1 MFDLFTDR
9 ARRVILYSREAAEKL
24 LQVSID
30 TEHILMG
37 LLREKSGIAADIFE
51 KRGLDTNVL
60 INDIRKMSIQGR
72 NLMIK
77 GSLPFS
83 PMGKTVLESAV
94 EEARLME
101 HKHINTEHILLG
113 LLRERRGKAFIILSK
128 LGFELVPVRKEIK
141 TLSASPK
148 NKSASVATPTLDE
161 FGRDL
166 TELAKEGKLDP
177 VIGRSGE
184 IERLIQIL
192 CRRIKN
198 NAVIIGEPGV
208 GKTAIVEGLAREMIT
223 PNIPEF
229 LKNKRLISL
238 ELGSL
243 VAGTKYR
250 GQFEERMK
258 NLIKEIELASNVI
271 VFIDEIHT
279 IVGAGAAEGSIDAS
293 NMLKPALARGSFQ
306 CIGATTLIEY
316 RKHFEKDG
324 ALNRRFQTIFVNPPN
339 SDETIEI
346 LGGIRKYYEDFHKVN
361 IPDEVLVETVQLTD
375 RYVTDKFQ
383 PDKSIDVID
392 EACSKLKLSVNI
404 LPQNIKDIKQKLETA
419 MDKRNRLLTNQ
430 DLDSVEKVTKDIEKI
445 SSKLETV
452 TNEWTKELDSNWA
465 SLDKEMVSEV
475 VAMMTGVPVQKL
487 REDQMDRIININTDI
502 KKFVLGQD
510 EAVDALARSIKRS
523 FAGLNN
529 PNKPLGS
536 FIFLGPTGVG
546 KTEVAKRLAEIV
558 FGSQSA
564 LIRIDMS
571 EFMEKFNV
579 SRLIGAPPGYVG
591 YEEGGKLTEQ
601 VRRKPYS
608 VVLFDEI
615 EKAHPEVLNILLQ
628 ILDDGHIHDSLGHMI
643 NFKNTV
649 ILMTSNLGT
658 KLTLDSRSLGF
669 SSGGDGK
676 TGLEIDYERFKS
688 NAFKELRERF
698 SPEFLN
704 RIDNHIVFKP
714 LGKQELFEI
723 IDLQVE
729 DINKRLEK
737 HDKKIS
743 LDDEVKEFLLS
754 QDYNFSYGAR
764 PIKRLLQTYI
774 EDNLS
779 DILISGKYK
788 KRKNLR
794 AVLKDGEIS
803 FK

>member
-24 LQVSID
+24 LQISID

-37 LLREKSGIAADIFE
+37 LLREKTGVAADIFN

-60 INDIRKMSIQGR
+60 INDIKKMSVQGR

-83 PMGKTVLESAV
+83 PMGKTVLEAAV
-94 EEARLME
+94 EEARLLE
-101 HKHINTEHILLG
+101 SKYINTEHILLG
-113 LLRERRGKAFIILSK
+113 LLRERRGKAYMLLAK
-128 LGFELVPVRKEIK
+128 LGFELAPVREEIRA
-141 TLSASPK
+141 LSSTKVQGATVS
-148 NKSASVATPTLDE
+148 TPTIDE

-208 GKTAIVEGLAREMIT
+208 GKTAIVEGLAREMVSSG
-223 PNIPEF
+223 IPEF

-258 NLIKEIELASNVI
+258 NLIKEIEQATNII

-306 CIGATTLIEY
+306 CIGATTLTEY

-339 SDETIEI
+339 TEETIGI
-346 LGGIRKYYEDFHKVN
+346 LGGIRKYYEDFHKVY
-361 IPDEVLVETVQLTD
+361 IPDEVLKETVYLTD

-404 LPQNIKDIKQKLETA
+404 LPDNLKEVKLKLDAA
-419 MDKRNRLLTNQ
+419 MDKRNRLIADNDFDT
-430 DLDSVEKVTKDIEKI
+430 VEKVTKDIDRLGGKFRN
-445 SSKLETV
+445 LLG
-452 TNEWTKELDSNWA
+452 EWTQELDLNWP
-465 SLDKEMVSEV
+465 SLNNDHISEV
-475 VAMMTGVPVQKL
+475 VAMMTGIPVQKL
-487 REDQMDRIININTDI
+487 REDQMERIVNIGKDI
-502 KKFVLGQD
+502 KKYVLGQD

-529 PNKPLGS
+529 PDRPLGS

-558 FGSQSA
+558 FGSAGA

-571 EFMEKFNV
+571 EYMEKFNV
-579 SRLIGAPPGYVG
+579 SRLVGAPPGYVG

-615 EKAHPEVLNILLQ
+615 EKAHPEVMNILLQ
-628 ILDDGHIHDSLGHMI
+628 VLDEGHIHDSLGHMV

-649 ILMTSNLGT
+649 VIMTSNLGT
-658 KLTLDSRSLGF
+658 KLTLDSRSMGF
-669 SSGGDGK
+669 STSDDK
-676 TGLEIDYERFKS
+676 VSFEIDYDRFKS

-704 RIDNHIVFKP
+704 RVDSHIVFKP
-714 LGKQELFEI
+714 LGKGDLFKI

-729 DINKRLEK
+729 EINQRLEK
-737 HDKKIS
+737 HEKQVS
-743 LDDEVKEFLLS
+743 LDDDVKEFLLS
-754 QDYNFSYGAR
+754 QDYNFNYGAR
-764 PIKRLLQTYI
+764 PIKRLLQTHI

-779 DILISGKYK
+779 DILISGRYK
-788 KRKNLR
+788 KRRNLR
-794 AVLKDGEIS
+794 AVLKDGQIS

>member
-24 LQVSID
+24 LQISID

-37 LLREKSGIAADIFE
+37 LLREKTGVAAEIFN
-51 KRGLDTNVL
+51 KRGLDSNVL
-60 INDIRKMSIQGR
+60 INDIKKMSVQGR

-83 PMGKTVLESAV
+83 PMGKAVLEAAV
-94 EEARLME
+94 EEARLLE
-101 HKHINTEHILLG
+101 SKFINTEHILLG
-113 LLRERRGKAFIILSK
+113 LLRERRGKAYMLLNK
-128 LGFELVPVRKEIK
+128 LGFELVPTREEVRSFNTAKTTQGA
-141 TLSASPK
+141 TLS
-148 NKSASVATPTLDE
+148 TPTIDE

-166 TELAKEGKLDP
+166 TELAREGKLDP
-177 VIGRSGE
+177 VIGRSDE
-184 IERLIQIL
+184 IERLVQIL

-208 GKTAIVEGLAREMIT
+208 GKTAIVEGLAREMVSHG
-223 PNIPEF
+223 IPEF

-258 NLIKEIELASNVI
+258 NLIKEIEQASNVI

-306 CIGATTLIEY
+306 CIGATTLTEY

-339 SDETIEI
+339 AEETVRI

-361 IPDEVLVETVQLTD
+361 ISDEVLEESVYLTD
-375 RYVTDKFQ
+375 RYITDKFQ

-392 EACSKLKLSVNI
+392 EACSKLKLKVNM
-404 LPQNIKDIKQKLETA
+404 LPDNMKETKLKLEAA
-419 MDKRNRLLTNQ
+419 MDKRNRLIAAG
-430 DLDSVEKVTKDIEKI
+430 DFDSVEKATKDIDRI
-445 SSKLETV
+445 
-452 TNEWTKELDSNWA
+452 NARFRGMMNAWTLDLDQNRP
-465 SLDKEMVSEV
+465 SLDKEDVAEV
-475 VAMMTGVPVQKL
+475 VAMITRIPVQKL
-487 REDQMDRIININTDI
+487 REDQTERVARIAQDI

-510 EAVDALARSIKRS
+510 EAVDALSRSIKRS

-529 PNKPLGS
+529 PDKPLGS

-571 EFMEKFNV
+571 EYMEKFNV
-579 SRLIGAPPGYVG
+579 SRLVGAPPGYVG

-615 EKAHPEVLNILLQ
+615 EKAHPEVMNILLQ

-649 ILMTSNLGT
+649 IIMTSNLGT
-658 KLTLDSRSLGF
+658 KLTLDSRTLGF
-669 SSGGDGK
+669 SSIEDK
-676 TGLEIDYERFKS
+676 PNFEIDYARFKS

-704 RIDNHIVFKP
+704 RIDNTIVFKP
-714 LGKQELFEI
+714 LGKEDLFKI

-729 DINKRLEK
+729 EINERLAK
-737 HDKKIS
+737 HDKHIS
-743 LDDEVKEFLLS
+743 LNDDVKEFLLE
-754 QDYNFSYGAR
+754 QDYNYNYGAR
-764 PIKRLLQTYI
+764 PIKRLLQTYV
-774 EDNLS
+774 EDSLS
-779 DILISGKYK
+779 DLLISGRHK
-788 KRKNLR
+788 KRKNLK
-794 AVLKDGEIS
+794 AVLKDGQVE